1 MKDSITTW
9 SAITAYTAQGWR
21 PVPLHHVDDVG
32 ACSCGR
38 APCGGGNKSAGKHP
52 IHGNWSKILLSEQGL
67 AAALQ
72 AHPQMNVGIATGAP
86 SRFWALDVDD
96 YAALDRLTVE
106 WGTLGTMPFQ
116 ITGSDGLHFL
126 FAMPVDFE
134 PTNSSGRLPGGL
146 DVRGTGGQIVVP
158 PSVSARGPYRATGG
172 WTGVMPAPPWLLD
185 LVRPAPAVYA
195 ERATPAA
202 DIPQG
207 SADYLR
213 ATSYATAAIA
223 RECADLAHEQHARNQ
238 KAFAV
243 ACRLIELT
251 NAGWA
256 SVEYA
261 EGCYIAACET
271 ASGNKPDPFPESE
284 ARAVWASAAQR
295 VGFNA
300 AVLPASG
307 LVGERLDFP
316 WPAPHGSS
324 VPAPTRGVSLETR
337 PSRDRPFTLPDLFWE
352 ARPVLKHI
360 QAAAHARYVS
370 ADVALYTTLVRLA
383 AMWPHKVRLDTGVK
397 DPASANLYAAVVG
410 PSGIGK
416 TSGIGVATRLLA
428 APAWLGGDAFADGLP
443 IGTGEGIAE
452 AYMGSRK
459 VPKVD
464 EQGLPVTLK
473 TGEVKTEVVRAQVLH
488 NAFMYADEG
497 EALARL
503 IERNGATVGEA
514 LRRAWVGETIGQSNG
529 RAETTRIIKSGSYS
543 FGLLV
548 GFQPETALPLFA
560 DEGAGTPQ
568 RFLWCWAQDTSIPRH
583 PGPSPGALRDVF
595 PASRPLPE
603 GMTWIVDPLGRDEV
617 DLRPVTYDAMIRE
630 ELAEEHWARAQGA
643 LTLERLDAHRPLTLV
658 KLAALLA
665 QLEGRRDVTL
675 EDWSLAKLMWQISC
689 NVRTWLIEYGHEIT
703 KKAMAAKRA
712 AFAGDHA
719 AAEVAR
725 LALHDARAE
734 QAIERCAARMARRA
748 QDEPRGTVMS
758 RRTVLQFLAGRDRT
772 PHGAE
777 ALARAVDRGWLATT
791 ANGSWGEQYTCGVLT
806 L

>member
-1 MKDSITTW
+1 M
-9 SAITAYTAQGWR
+9 
-21 PVPLHHVDDVG
+21 
-32 ACSCGR
+32 
-38 APCGGGNKSAGKHP
+38 PCGGGNKSAGKHP
-52 IHGNWSKILLSEQGL
+52 LHGNWSKILLSEQAL
-67 AAALQ
+67 AATLQ

-86 SRFWALDVDD
+86 SGFWALDVDNH
-96 YAALDRLTVE
+96 AALDRLIAE
-106 WGTLGTMPFQ
+106 WGALPALPFQ

-126 FAMPVDFE
+126 FAMPPDFE

-158 PSVSARGPYRATGG
+158 PSVSARGPYRPTLG
-172 WTGVMPAPPWLLD
+172 WPGVMPAPPWLLD

-195 ERATPAA
+195 ERATPASE
-202 DIPQG
+202 IPQG

-213 ATSYATAAIA
+213 ATSYAAAAIA

-243 ACRLIELT
+243 ACRLIELI

-256 SVEYA
+256 SLEYA
-261 EGCYIAACET
+261 ESCYLSACEN
-271 ASGNKPDPFPESE
+271 ASGNKHDPFPESE

-295 VGFNA
+295 VGSNA

-307 LVGERLDFP
+307 LAGERLDFP
-316 WPAPHGSS
+316 WPASSGSS
-324 VPAPTRGVSLETR
+324 APAPPVA
-337 PSRDRPFTLPDLFWE
+337 PSPEHRVTLPELFWE

-360 QAAAHARYVS
+360 RAAAHARYVS
-370 ADVALYTTLVRLA
+370 ADVALYTVLVRLA

-416 TSGIGVATRLLA
+416 TSGVGVARRLLA
-428 APAWLGGDAFADGLP
+428 PPAWLGGDAFADGLP

-452 AYMGSRK
+452 SFMGTRK
-459 VPKVD
+459 VPKLD

-473 TGEVKTEVVRAQVLH
+473 TGEVKTESVRMQTLH
-488 NAFMYADEG
+488 NTFMYADEG

-514 LRRAWVGETIGQSNG
+514 IRRAWVGETIGQSNG
-529 RAETTRIIKSGSYS
+529 RAETTRVIKDGSYS

-560 DEGAGTPQ
+560 DEAAGTPQ
-568 RFLWCWAQDTSIPRH
+568 RFLWCWAQDMAITRH
-583 PGPSPGALRDVF
+583 PAPSPGPLLDVF
-595 PASRPLPE
+595 PTSKPLPE
-603 GMTWIVDPLGRDEV
+603 GMTWIVDPLGSNEV
-617 DLRPVTYDAMIRE
+617 DLRPVTYDAAIRE

-658 KLAALLA
+658 KLSALLA
-665 QLEGRRDVTL
+665 QLDGRRDVTQ
-675 EDWSLAKLMWQISC
+675 EDWSLTKVMWETSC
-689 NVRTWLIEYGHEIT
+689 NVRTWLLEYGQDLT
-703 KKAMAAKRA
+703 KKANAAKRA

-725 LALHDARAE
+725 LAEHDLRAE
-734 QAIERCAARMARRA
+734 QATERCALRMARRA

-758 RRTVLQFLAGRDRT
+758 RRTVLQFLAGRDRST
-772 PHGAE
+772 YGAE
-777 ALARAVDRGWLATT
+777 ALQRATDRGWLAV
-791 ANGSWGEQYTCGVLT
+791 ASADSFGENYVCGALVL
-806 L
+806 